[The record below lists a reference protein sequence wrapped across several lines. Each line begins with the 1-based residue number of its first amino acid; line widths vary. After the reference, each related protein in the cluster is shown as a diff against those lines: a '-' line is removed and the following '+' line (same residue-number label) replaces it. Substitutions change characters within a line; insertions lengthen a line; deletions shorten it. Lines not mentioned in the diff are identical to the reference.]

1 MQMRAFTSLASD
13 TSVKDV
19 LLRVGGAA
27 FVGLLGAVGGFA
39 ITNYMDLSKD
49 MRSLQ
54 KEFNALD
61 KNIALQLQR
70 LDNRQQSMEHQ
81 LAVIKDIV
89 LDIKE
94 DTRGAAGSQP

>member
-39 ITNYMDLSKD
+39 ITNMDLSKD